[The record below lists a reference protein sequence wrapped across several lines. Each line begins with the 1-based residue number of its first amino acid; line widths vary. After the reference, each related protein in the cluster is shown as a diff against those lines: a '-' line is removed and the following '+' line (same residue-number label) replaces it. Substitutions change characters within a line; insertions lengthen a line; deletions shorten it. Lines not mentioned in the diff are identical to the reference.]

1 MKKIFM
7 MTLAILCVGI
17 MLFAFAACGDEAK
30 KEEKAEE
37 TKTEEVSNAAPIVG
51 KWVYEDSDDMYY
63 VFNEDATGSY
73 FFLGGEITFSYGDT
87 GEEVTL
93 YYDDGSEPN
102 TFKYTIDGKTLNI
115 EDSFGSIVTYIKK

>member
-1 MKKIFM
+1 MKRILM
-7 MTLAILCVGI
+7 MTMAVLCAGL
-17 MLFAFAACGDEAK
+17 MLFAFAACSGGE
-30 KEEKAEE
+30 KEEK
-37 TKTEEVSNAAPIVG
+37 SNAAPIVG

-73 FFLGGEITFSYGDT
+73 FFLGGELTFSYGDT

-115 EDSFGSIVTYIKK
+115 EDSFGAIVKYVKK